1 MLVATVGHP
10 VRCIVC
16 GGERKCRRTEIP
28 ASLARDGA
36 GRTVVGASQRRATT
50 AKAWKTDDA
59 LAEICARCRH
69 GDPEKVTQALLLHGD
84 DAFTTV
90 EIA

>member
-16 GGERKCRRTEIP
+16 GGQRRCRRSETV
-28 ASLARDGA
+28 ASLARDEH
-36 GRTVVGASQRRATT
+36 GRVVEGEAQARAQT
-50 AKAWKTDDA
+50 AKAWASDGA

-69 GDPEKVTQALLLHGD
+69 TPEEKITTALLLHGD
-84 DAFTTV
+84 AAFTTV
-90 EIA
+90 EIV